1 MIVGSYSLLF
11 AYGLNLT
18 IFLFSILFTTF
29 FILSALFSNDFYTF
43 VFTIFSAMFSPVL
56 FVRSFE
62 SKRKF
67 DQNLDCQNPRLSST
81 ENVDKMKN
89 IYRYRFMSREFYGIN
104 KLITSV
110 FLLCCMAPLVILVN
124 SEATEGHIYGAHPFQ
139 FKIYQQTKTLTTL
152 FNCRNYCQ
160 AKLNND
166 TCPASC
172 NNERPA
178 DRGSSPLVCSRI
190 CENIHTSEHYLKKTK
205 KILAVP
211 CN

>member
-1 MIVGSYSLLF
+1 
-11 AYGLNLT
+11 
-18 IFLFSILFTTF
+18 
-29 FILSALFSNDFYTF
+29 
-43 VFTIFSAMFSPVL
+43 MFSPVL

-89 IYRYRFMSREFYGIN
+89 IYRYRFMSRQFYGIN

-139 FKIYQQTKTLTTL
+139 FKIYQQTNNLTTL

-172 NNERPA
+172 KNERPA

-190 CENIHTSEHYLKKTK
+190 CENIHTSEHYLKKKYLPFPATNISYHVK
-205 KILAVP
+205 HCLLCFCHLRNHKHSGFPGHSLAKL
-211 CN
+211 